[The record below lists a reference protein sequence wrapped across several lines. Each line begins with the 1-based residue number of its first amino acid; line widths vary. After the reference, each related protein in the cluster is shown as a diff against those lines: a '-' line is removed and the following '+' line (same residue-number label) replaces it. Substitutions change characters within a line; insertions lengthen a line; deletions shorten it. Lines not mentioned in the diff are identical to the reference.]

1 MRILQ
6 WPGPEDRNRS
16 KHPYRD
22 TAIVYAGFA
31 VAIVVAGGGSPAETS
46 GARWSRPSFVYV
58 VATAWSWYHLR
69 RRKAKEEAE

>member
-1 MRILQ
+1 MKLLQ

-31 VAIVVAGGGSPAETS
+31 AVIVVAAFLTGGDLKRAAVT
-46 GARWSRPSFVYV
+46 AVLVYV

-69 RRKAKEEAE
+69 RRRTKEEAE

>member
-1 MRILQ
+1 MRHLQ
-6 WPGPEDRNRS
+6 WPGPEERRS

-31 VAIVVAGGGSPAETS
+31 VAIVVLAVLTGGDLNRALVT
-46 GARWSRPSFVYV
+46 AALVYI

-69 RRKAKEEAE
+69 RKRLREEAK

>member
-1 MRILQ
+1 VRLLQ

-16 KHPYRD
+16 RHPYRD

-31 VAIVVAGGGSPAETS
+31 AVIVVAAYLTGGDLRRAAVT
-46 GARWSRPSFVYV
+46 AVCVYV

-69 RRKAKEEAE
+69 RRKAKEAE

>member
-22 TAIVYAGFA
+22 TALVYAGFA
-31 VAIVVAGGGSPAETS
+31 VAIVVAAYLTGGDLRRAVVT
-46 GARWSRPSFVYV
+46 AVFVYI

-69 RRKAKEEAE
+69 RRRTREETE